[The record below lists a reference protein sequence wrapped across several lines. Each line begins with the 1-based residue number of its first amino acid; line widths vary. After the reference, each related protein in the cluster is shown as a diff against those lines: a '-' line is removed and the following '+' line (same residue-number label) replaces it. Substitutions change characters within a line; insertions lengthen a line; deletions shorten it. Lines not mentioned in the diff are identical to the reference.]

1 MAGVIAAC
9 VLTLG
14 ASCLAQEHQH
24 GNGEKLGTVRFTTSC
39 NEVAQKDFNRAVALL
54 HSFQF
59 SRAITGFNTV
69 LGEDATGGVAYW
81 GIALSDWSNPFAPGT
96 KDKSQLQ
103 AGRESAEHG
112 KTVGAKTERE
122 RAYLAAVGKLYSD
135 YESASQRARLIAY
148 RDAMREV
155 AAKYPED
162 HEAQI
167 FYALA
172 IAASEDPTDKTYA
185 GRLNAGAIL
194 EKLFEQEPEHPGL
207 AHYIIHTY
215 DVPALAGRALVA
227 ARRYSEIA
235 PDAPHALHMPSHTF
249 TRTGYWQ
256 ESIDSNMAAAAAAR
270 RQGQTAEELH
280 ASDYEIYAYLQT
292 GQDQAARRI
301 LDSLPEIAS
310 RFDPKAV
317 ISGAGGPAVGYFAL
331 AAIPARYALER
342 RDWKQAV
349 QLTVRETPFPHT
361 DAMTWFAR
369 GLGAARLGQAPAA
382 SDSATVL
389 QQIRERLLKANENYW
404 AQQVEIQELAVRA
417 WAALAEGKKE
427 EALRQMKSAA
437 ELEDGTEKSAVT
449 PGPLAPARELLGEML
464 LEMNEPAYALEQ
476 FEATLTKEP
485 GRFRAF
491 YGAAHAAQLSENRD
505 ASQTYFRELLKVCI
519 HADEPGRPEV
529 TEAASQTGLKPI
541 LENDR
546 VVVWDVTDS
555 PPVRAFDAVVV
566 SLSGSAA
573 FLPKGTP
580 PKIGGRSILI
590 DLKDHPVAP
599 IENASGYPLAFPRPG
614 VKKILENERVVV
626 WDCTWKLGVATPTH
640 FHDHDKDAVALFL
653 DDGDLKST
661 TLDGQSVVNPHTSGE
676 VRFALRNRTHTEM
689 LVGGK
694 QRAIFTELK

>member
-1 MAGVIAAC
+1 MARAGVIAAC

-24 GNGEKLGTVRFTTSC
+24 GNGEKLGTVHFATSC
-39 NEVAQKDFNRAVALL
+39 NEAAQKEFNRAVALL

-59 SRAITGFNTV
+59 SRAIEGFNAV
-69 LGEDATGGVAYW
+69 LAQDATCGIAYW
-81 GIALSDWSNPFAPGT
+81 GIALSDWSNPFAPGM
-96 KDKSQLQ
+96 KDRGQLQ
-103 AGRESAEHG
+103 AGHESAERG
-112 KTVGAKTERE
+112 KAVGTKTERE
-122 RAYLAAVGKLYSD
+122 RAYLAAVDKLYNN
-135 YESASQRARLIAY
+135 YESTPQRARLIAY
-148 RDAMREV
+148 RDAIGEV

-162 HEAQI
+162 HEAQV

-172 IAASEDPTDKTYA
+172 IAASEDPADKTYA
-185 GRLNAGAIL
+185 GRLKAGAIL
-194 EKLFEQEPEHPGL
+194 EKLFEEEPTHPGL

-256 ESIDSNMAAAAAAR
+256 DSIDSNIAAAAAAR
-270 RQGQTAEELH
+270 HEGQTAEELH

-310 RFDPKAV
+310 RFDPTAV

-342 RDWKQAV
+342 RDWKQAA

-382 SDSATVL
+382 SDSATGL

-464 LEMNEPAYALEQ
+464 LEMNEPAQALEQ

-485 GRFRAF
+485 GRFRAL
-491 YGAAHAAQLSENRD
+491 YGAAHAAHLSGNRD
-505 ASQTYFRELLKVCI
+505 ASQRYFRELLKVCVD
-519 HADEPGRPEV
+519 ADKPGRPEV
-529 TEAASQTGLKPI
+529 TDADSQT
-541 LENDR
+541 
-546 VVVWDVTDS
+546 
-555 PPVRAFDAVVV
+555 
-566 SLSGSAA
+566 
-573 FLPKGTP
+573 
-580 PKIGGRSILI
+580 
-590 DLKDHPVAP
+590 
-599 IENASGYPLAFPRPG
+599 
-614 VKKILENERVVV
+614 
-626 WDCTWKLGVATPTH
+626 
-640 FHDHDKDAVALFL
+640 AL
-653 DDGDLKST
+653 
-661 TLDGQSVVNPHTSGE
+661 TLDH
-676 VRFALRNRTHTEM
+676 R
-689 LVGGK
+689 K
-694 QRAIFTELK
+694 